1 MTTRAEIQ
9 QELRNF
15 LPAGQEARFSAY
27 FSLVERAAHIGYWR
41 YDLSDQSHFWSPG
54 MYRLMGIDPSD
65 RKPDNDWLR
74 RQLPETGQAQIV
86 EMLARAIRIR
96 APFSHRL
103 QDVTLGPLLQGQGS
117 QVIDMHGEIEVGDN
131 GRVIALI
138 GVCQNV
144 TQRVRDEEARAL
156 AQEQYRA
163 MTREASDIIIFYT
176 ASGDIL
182 FASEALERI
191 LGRAACEI
199 ERGKFY
205 DIVHPDDL
213 PEARKLG
220 IIPRRGQTLTATY
233 RVRHRDGYYIWLEVV
248 TRTIYDDATGAVR
261 NIVSVSRDITI
272 RKEHEQEL
280 AAARERAE
288 AANQAKSRFLANMS
302 HELRTPLNA
311 IIGFTEM
318 MRQKM
323 LGPLGNPRYEEYA
336 SIIHR
341 SGQHLLD
348 LISDMLDMAKIEA
361 GKLKLNFE
369 QVDLKGTIQDVACLM
384 ADRADAAEVA
394 MVIEEMPQIFLTADR
409 RAVKQVLLNLLS
421 NAIKFTPRGGRV
433 GIAVQQIAGKIRVI
447 VSDTGIGIS
456 PDDLKRLGTPF
467 EQGRSNPFLAQ
478 GGTGLGLALIKALS
492 ENHGGGATIESIEGF
507 GTTVSVDFASN
518 PPVRAAAA

>member
-9 QELRNF
+9 QELRSF

-54 MYRLMGIDPSD
+54 MYRLMGIDPAD

-74 RQLPETGQAQIV
+74 RQLPATGQAQV
-86 EMLARAIRIR
+86 TDMLARAIRTR
-96 APFSHRL
+96 APFSYQL
-103 QDVTLGPLLQGQGS
+103 KDVTLGPLLSGASG
-117 QVIDMHGEIEVGDN
+117 QVIDMHGEVEVGDN
-131 GRVIALI
+131 GRVAALI

-191 LGRAACEI
+191 LGRAAHEI

-205 DIVHPDDL
+205 DIVHPEDL
-213 PEARKLG
+213 GEARKLG

-233 RVRHRDGYYIWLEVV
+233 RVRHRDGGYIWLEVV

-261 NIVSVSRDITI
+261 NIVSVSRDITA
-272 RKEHEQEL
+272 RKAHEQEL

-336 SIIHR
+336 GIIHR
-341 SGQHLLD
+341 SAQHLLD

-369 QVDLKGTIQDVACLM
+369 QVDLKGTIDDVTCLM
-384 ADRADAAEVA
+384 MDRADAAGITIIVEPMA
-394 MVIEEMPQIFLTADR
+394 PIFLTADR

-421 NAIKFTPRGGRV
+421 NAIKFTPRGGKV
-433 GIAVQQIAGKIRVI
+433 SIAARPVADKIRVV

-456 PDDLKRLGTPF
+456 AEDLKRLGTPF

-492 ENHGGGATIESIEGF
+492 ESHGGGATIESTEGH
-507 GTTVSVDFASN
+507 GTTVSVDFTSTPKA
-518 PPVRAAAA
+518 RAAA

>member
-9 QELRNF
+9 QELRSF
-15 LPAGQEARFSAY
+15 LPAGQEARFNAY

-54 MYRLMGIDPSD
+54 MYRLMGIDPAD

-74 RQLPETGQAQIV
+74 RQLPARGQAQV
-86 EMLARAIRIR
+86 AEMLARAIRTR
-96 APFSHRL
+96 APFSYRL
-103 QDVTLGPLLQGQGS
+103 TDVTLGPLLSGAAG
-117 QVIDMHGEIEVGDN
+117 QVIDMHGEVEVGDN
-131 GRVIALI
+131 GRVTALI

-191 LGRAACEI
+191 LGRAAQEI

-213 PEARKLG
+213 GEARKLS

-233 RVRHRDGYYIWLEVV
+233 RVRHRNGGYIWLEVV
-248 TRTIYDDATGAVR
+248 TRTIYDDTTGAVR
-261 NIVSVSRDITI
+261 NIVSVSRDITA
-272 RKEHEQEL
+272 RKAHEQEL

-336 SIIHR
+336 GIIHR
-341 SGQHLLD
+341 SAQHLLD

-369 QVDLKGTIQDVACLM
+369 QVDLKGTIDDVTCLM
-384 ADRADAAEVA
+384 TDRADAAGVA
-394 MVIEEMPQIFLTADR
+394 ITVEPMTPVFLTADR

-421 NAIKFTPRGGRV
+421 NAIKFTPRGGKV
-433 GIAVQQIAGKIRVI
+433 SIAVHKIADKIRVV

-456 PDDLKRLGTPF
+456 AEDLKRLGTPF

-492 ENHGGGATIESIEGF
+492 ESHGGGATIESTEGY
-507 GTTVSVDFASN
+507 GTTVSVDFAST
-518 PPVRAAAA
+518 PKARAAA